1 MPLHELN
8 LREGKDA
15 EGRELTMSI
24 QRKGNI
30 EKSRQAKAFFFT
42 WENKRKLEERM
53 SQLSPEQ
60 REELQT
66 VSDADLISWFNRTK
80 VENES

>member
-1 MPLHELN
+1 MQTFGSFVQRFNLGGTVPLHELN

-30 EKSRQAKAFFFT
+30 EKSRQAKAYFFT
-42 WENKRKLEERM
+42 EVNKRRLEERM
-53 SQLSPEQ
+53 S
-60 REELQT
+60 
-66 VSDADLISWFNRTK
+66 
-80 VENES
+80 